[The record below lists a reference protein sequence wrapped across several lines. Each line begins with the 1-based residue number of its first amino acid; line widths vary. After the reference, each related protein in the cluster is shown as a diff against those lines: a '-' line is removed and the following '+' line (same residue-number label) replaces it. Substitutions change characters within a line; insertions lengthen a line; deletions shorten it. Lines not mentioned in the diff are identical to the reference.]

1 MPPYVIASSGM
12 PGSMTVTLIN
22 QQVPCSVHSEGAEV
36 YAGYGLMTPKNTN
49 LLQTFM
55 RTNVL
60 HTPEHLAHA
69 VLSNDAQVNNRYW
82 KIFSMPKCD
91 SMDKRK

>member
-12 PGSMTVTLIN
+12 PESMTVTLIDR
-22 QQVPCSVHSEGAEV
+22 QAPCAMYSKGGDV
-36 YAGYGLMTPKNTN
+36 YAGYGLMTPRNTN
-49 LLQTFM
+49 LLQNFM
-55 RTNVL
+55 RTNVR

-91 SMDKRK
+91 SMGEK